1 MLFNSSLDNI
11 IKCNDSFDYGVLRIA
26 YHGENRNGS
35 FISRETMER
44 CAKKSIHNVPVVAN
58 YHRETDS
65 IGAHDAEIVRKKGTP
80 TLVNVTQPI
89 GVVPESAD
97 FWWNKVAEDDGTV
110 HEYLCA
116 DVLLWK
122 RQEAYA
128 KIKEDGITAQ
138 SMEIGVNQ
146 CHRENKLLIVED
158 FEFQAFCLLGNAEP
172 CFESASL
179 ATFDKDEFYTQF
191 AAMLSDL
198 PDAITHYTKKGVSNM
213 DIKEK
218 LQLME
223 KYNITLEDIDFE
235 LDEFSIE
242 ELTEKFDAMKFDGEG
257 GDDPG
262 ETETGGET
270 GNETG
275 GTETGGTETGGEQT
289 DGETGGTD
297 TTEPE
302 DGDDSGEDGDDGDDE
317 DGSDD
322 SDDDVPV
329 DDGDD
334 DVATGAHGV
343 AVKTRKIYLL
353 DSEFRRELYDAVSV
367 EMVHDE
373 DGFSYPRY
381 FIIDHDASL
390 STVYCVDTANHW
402 ITMGIPYSMNG
413 DHVVIDFANAKRVKV
428 VFEEFD
434 EGTISDDSLGFEAA
448 ASEFA
453 RIKIEHATNK
463 VSAELEEANGR
474 LAAIVR
480 NEAEKELFAKFTD
493 LSDVEA
499 FQDLYENRAQFDL
512 ETLEDKC
519 YAIRGR
525 LGKFSLA
532 PQKGVQKLPVDSN
545 VEVEPEPYGGL
556 VRNYI

>member
-89 GVVPESAD
+89 GLVPESAD
-97 FWWNKVAEDDGTV
+97 FWWDRVTEDDGTV

-128 KIKEDGITAQ
+128 KIKEAGVTAQ

-158 FEFQAFCLLGNAEP
+158 FEFQAFCLLGDAEP

-179 ATFDKDEFYTQF
+179 ATFDKDEFFAQF
-191 AAMLSDL
+191 AAMFSDL
-198 PDAITHYTKKGVSNM
+198 HDATIHYTKKGVSIM

-474 LAAIVR
+474 LSAIVR

>member
-1 MLFNSSLDNI
+1 
-11 IKCNDSFDYGVLRIA
+11 
-26 YHGENRNGS
+26 
-35 FISRETMER
+35 MER

-89 GVVPESAD
+89 GLVPESAD
-97 FWWNKVAEDDGTV
+97 FWWDRVTEDDGTV

-128 KIKEDGITAQ
+128 KIKEAGVTAQ

-158 FEFQAFCLLGNAEP
+158 FEFQAFCLLGDAEP

-179 ATFDKDEFYTQF
+179 ATFDKDEFFAQF
-191 AAMLSDL
+191 AAMFSDL
-198 PDAITHYTKKGVSNM
+198 HDATIHYTKKGVSIM

-242 ELTEKFDAMKFDGEG
+242 ELTEKFEAMKFDGEG
-257 GDDPG
+257 GDDASG
-262 ETETGGET
+262 TETGGET
-270 GNETG
+270 GNETVSEAG
-275 GTETGGTETGGEQT
+275 GTETGGEQTGNETGGTETGDEQSGTETGGTETGGTES
-289 DGETGGTD
+289 GGTTSSDSSSSTDSSD
-297 TTEPE
+297 TT
-302 DGDDSGEDGDDGDDE
+302 
-317 DGSDD
+317 
-322 SDDDVPV
+322 PV

-367 EMVHDE
+367 EMVPDE

-402 ITMGIPYSMNG
+402 ITVGVPYSMNG
-413 DHVVIDFANAKRVKV
+413 DHVVVDFANAKRVKV

-434 EGTISDDSLGFEAA
+434 EGTISDGSLGFETAVN
-448 ASEFA
+448 EFA
-453 RIKIEHATNK
+453 RIKVDHATNK
-463 VSAELEEANGR
+463 VSAELEEVNGK
-474 LAAIVR
+474 LAAAVR
-480 NEAEKELFAKFTD
+480 NDAEKELFAKFAD

-519 YAIRGR
+519 FAIRGR
-525 LGKFSLA
+525 LGKFSMA
-532 PQKGVQKLPVDSN
+532 PQKGAQKLPIDSN

>member
-11 IKCNDSFDYGVLRIA
+11 IKCNDSFDYGALRIA

-89 GVVPESAD
+89 GLVPESAD
-97 FWWNKVAEDDGTV
+97 FWWDRVTEDDGTV

-128 KIKEDGITAQ
+128 KIKEAGVTAQ

-158 FEFQAFCLLGNAEP
+158 FEFQAFCLLGDAEP

-179 ATFDKDEFYTQF
+179 ATFDKDEFFAQF
-191 AAMLSDL
+191 AAMFSDL
-198 PDAITHYTKKGVSNM
+198 HDATIYYTKKGVSIM

-242 ELTEKFDAMKFDGEG
+242 ELTEKFEAMKFDGES
-257 GDDPG
+257 GDDAG

-297 TTEPE
+297 TTG
-302 DGDDSGEDGDDGDDE
+302 DDDSGDDDSGDDNND
-317 DGSDD
+317 SDD
-322 SDDDVPV
+322 SDDTTPV

-334 DVATGAHGV
+334 DEAMTGAHGV

-353 DSEFRRELYDAVSV
+353 DSEFRRELFDAVSV
-367 EMVHDE
+367 EMVQDE

-402 ITMGIPYSMNG
+402 ITVGVPYSMNG
-413 DHVVIDFANAKRVKV
+413 DHVVVDFANAKRVKI

-434 EGTISDDSLGFEAA
+434 EGTISDDSLGFETAV
-448 ASEFA
+448 SEFA
-453 RIKIEHATNK
+453 RVKIEHATSK
-463 VSAELEEANGR
+463 ISAELEEANGK
-474 LAAIVR
+474 LAAAVR
-480 NEAEKELFAKFTD
+480 NDAEKELFAKFAD

-519 YAIRGR
+519 FAIRGR

-532 PQKGVQKLPVDSN
+532 PQKGAQKLPIDSN

>member
-35 FISRETMER
+35 FISRDTMER
-44 CAKKSIHNVPVVAN
+44 CARKSIYNVPVVAN

-97 FWWNKVAEDDGTV
+97 FWWNKVAEDDGTI

-242 ELTEKFDAMKFDGEG
+242 ELTEKFEAMKFDGEG

-302 DGDDSGEDGDDGDDE
+302 DGDDSDDGDDGDDE

-367 EMVHDE
+367 EMVPDE

-402 ITMGIPYSMNG
+402 ITVGVPYSMNG
-413 DHVVIDFANAKRVKV
+413 DHVVVDFANAKRVKV

-434 EGTISDDSLGFEAA
+434 EGTISDGSLGFETAVN
-448 ASEFA
+448 EFA
-453 RIKIEHATNK
+453 RIKVDHATNK
-463 VSAELEEANGR
+463 VSAELEEVNGK
-474 LAAIVR
+474 LAAAVR
-480 NEAEKELFAKFTD
+480 NDAEKELFAKFAD

-519 YAIRGR
+519 FAIRGR
-525 LGKFSLA
+525 LGKFSMA
-532 PQKGVQKLPVDSN
+532 PQKGAQKLPIDSN

>member
-35 FISRETMER
+35 FISRDTMER
-44 CAKKSIHNVPVVAN
+44 CARKSIYNVPVVAN

>member
-1 MLFNSSLDNI
+1 LLFNSSLDNI

-35 FISRETMER
+35 FISRDTMER
-44 CAKKSIHNVPVVAN
+44 CAKKSIYNVPVVAN

-65 IGAHDAEIVRKKGTP
+65 IGAHDAEIIRKKGTP
-80 TLVNVTQPI
+80 TLVNITQPI

-97 FWWNKVAEDDGTV
+97 FWWNKVAEDDGTI

-242 ELTEKFDAMKFDGEG
+242 ELTKKFEAMKFDGES
-257 GDDPG
+257 GDDAS
-262 ETETGGET
+262 
-270 GNETG
+270 
-275 GTETGGTETGGEQT
+275 GTETDNDETG
-289 DGETGGTD
+289 DPD

-302 DGDDSGEDGDDGDDE
+302 DGDDSGDDGDDGDDE